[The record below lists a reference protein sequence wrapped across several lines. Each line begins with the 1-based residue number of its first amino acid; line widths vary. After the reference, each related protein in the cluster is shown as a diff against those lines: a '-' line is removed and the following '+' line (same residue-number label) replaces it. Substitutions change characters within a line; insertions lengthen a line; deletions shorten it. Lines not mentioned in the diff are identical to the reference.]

1 MIKKENDSIVY
12 EKVIPTHGAE
22 YVSFPE
28 SMRPEIGDYL
38 RSQGISRL
46 YSHQAEM
53 FVRAG
58 EGESLVITTAT
69 ASGKTLSFLLP
80 VLQQILENPL
90 TRAIFIYPTKAL
102 ASDQYRVLAP
112 VLEYFG
118 EGRISAGVYDGDTMP
133 AERSRVRKSA
143 NIILTNPE
151 MLNAAFLPNHS
162 KYGFDFIF
170 ANLNYIVIDE
180 LHS

>member
-58 EGESLVITTAT
+58 EGRSEERRV
-69 ASGKTLSFLLP
+69 GK
-80 VLQQILENPL
+80 EC
-90 TRAIFIYPTKAL
+90 
-102 ASDQYRVLAP
+102 
-112 VLEYFG
+112 
-118 EGRISAGVYDGDTMP
+118 
-133 AERSRVRKSA
+133 RSRWS
-143 NIILTNPE
+143 PY
-151 MLNAAFLPNHS
+151 H
-162 KYGFDFIF
+162 
-170 ANLNYIVIDE
+170 
-180 LHS
+180 

>member
-12 EKVIPTHGAE
+12 EKVIPAHGAE

-58 EGESLVITTAT
+58 EGESLVGIAEDFRES
-69 ASGKTLSFLLP
+69 ADACDFYLS
-80 VLQQILENPL
+80 
-90 TRAIFIYPTKAL
+90 
-102 ASDQYRVLAP
+102 
-112 VLEYFG
+112 
-118 EGRISAGVYDGDTMP
+118 
-133 AERSRVRKSA
+133 
-143 NIILTNPE
+143 
-151 MLNAAFLPNHS
+151 
-162 KYGFDFIF
+162 
-170 ANLNYIVIDE
+170 DE
-180 LHS
+180 STCK

>member
-12 EKVIPTHGAE
+12 EKVIPAHGAE

-58 EGESLVITTAT
+58 EGESLDSKWQNFELFAAGIAEDFRES
-69 ASGKTLSFLLP
+69 ADACDFYLS
-80 VLQQILENPL
+80 
-90 TRAIFIYPTKAL
+90 
-102 ASDQYRVLAP
+102 
-112 VLEYFG
+112 
-118 EGRISAGVYDGDTMP
+118 
-133 AERSRVRKSA
+133 
-143 NIILTNPE
+143 
-151 MLNAAFLPNHS
+151 
-162 KYGFDFIF
+162 
-170 ANLNYIVIDE
+170 DE
-180 LHS
+180 STCK

>member
-69 ASGKTLSFLLP
+69 ASAKLCAFAAGIAADFRESADACDFYLS
-80 VLQQILENPL
+80 
-90 TRAIFIYPTKAL
+90 
-102 ASDQYRVLAP
+102 
-112 VLEYFG
+112 
-118 EGRISAGVYDGDTMP
+118 
-133 AERSRVRKSA
+133 
-143 NIILTNPE
+143 
-151 MLNAAFLPNHS
+151 
-162 KYGFDFIF
+162 
-170 ANLNYIVIDE
+170 DE
-180 LHS
+180 STCK

>member
-12 EKVIPTHGAE
+12 EKVIPAHGAE

-69 ASGKTLSFLLP
+69 ASGKTLSL
-80 VLQQILENPL
+80 
-90 TRAIFIYPTKAL
+90 
-102 ASDQYRVLAP
+102 
-112 VLEYFG
+112 
-118 EGRISAGVYDGDTMP
+118 
-133 AERSRVRKSA
+133 RSCSGSVCRREEPSSESQMSC
-143 NIILTNPE
+143 NIAQVT
-151 MLNAAFLPNHS
+151 
-162 KYGFDFIF
+162 
-170 ANLNYIVIDE
+170 
-180 LHS
+180 